1 MSATVPAGHIELE
14 RAVYSI
20 IVGRRHRQD
29 HGDLTPLVESIRRN
43 GLLQPITITLDG
55 HLICG
60 ARRLA
65 ALKLLGIKT
74 VNVWVRSGISDR
86 LGELLAEQDD
96 NLLHKPLAQLEAAAL
111 YRELKTLLAEDAARR
126 QEATRFRATDDDGE
140 DGPGNLPG
148 PWDTPAGEAR
158 VQAAQIVTGR
168 DSHKTLERIGRI
180 EALANDESQP
190 ASVRRQAAEEVARLR
205 AGGKV
210 YPSHLRVN
218 AELSL
223 AELDQLAGD
232 PSQPVAVREQA
243 RIEADSVRAA
253 EQEARAAE
261 LEQLA
266 KAALARVKA
275 ARAAGKKKPTRPTLT
290 AVKTGEPVPFPLTVF
305 LATWDDMTEWWTHY
319 DPAEVGPALTAEQW
333 VRFEETIAG
342 TVAFTD
348 AARTARQGRTEHIA

>member
-1 MSATVPAGHIELE
+1 MSTVPAGHIELE
-14 RAVYSI
+14 RAVDSI

-86 LGELLAEQDD
+86 LGELLAEQDE
-96 NLLHKPLAQLEAAAL
+96 NVLHKPLTQLEAAAL

-126 QEATRFRATDDDGE
+126 QEATRFQTATDDAE
-140 DGPGNLPG
+140 DGGANLAPPQFEQG
-148 PWDTPAGEAR
+148 KAR
-158 VQAAQIVTGR
+158 AQAARMVTGR
-168 DSHKTLERIGRI
+168 ASYTTLERIGRLKD
-180 EALANDESQP
+180 LAADESQP
-190 ASVRRQAAEEVARLR
+190 ESVRARAAEEVERIK
-205 AGGKV
+205 AGGSV

-223 AELDQLAGD
+223 AELDQLAAD
-232 PSQPVAVREQA
+232 HSQPVEAREQA
-243 RIEADSVRAA
+243 RVEADAVRAA

-266 KAALARVKA
+266 QAALARVKA
-275 ARAAGKKKPTRPTLT
+275 AKAAGKKKPNRPALT
-290 AVKTGEPVPFPLTVF
+290 AVNTGEPVPFPLTVF
-305 LATWDDMTEWWTHY
+305 LATWDDMTQWWGHY
-319 DPAEVGPALTAEQW
+319 DPAEVGPALTEEQW
-333 VRFEETIAG
+333 ARFEQTVLG
-342 TVAFTD
+342 TVAFAD
-348 AARTARQGRTEHIA
+348 AARVARQDRAEHIA

>member
-1 MSATVPAGHIELE
+1 MSTVPAGHIELE
-14 RAVYSI
+14 RAVDSI

-29 HGDLTPLVESIRRN
+29 HGDLTPLVESIRRD

-65 ALKLLGIKT
+65 ALKLLDIKT

-96 NLLHKPLAQLEAAAL
+96 NLLHKPLTQLEAAAL
-111 YRELKTLLAEDAARR
+111 YRELKNLLAEDAARR
-126 QEATRFRATDDDGE
+126 QEATRFRAAGDNGE
-140 DGPGNLPG
+140 DGGGKLPPPQFAHG
-148 PWDTPAGEAR
+148 KSR
-158 VQAAQIVTGR
+158 SQAAIMVTGR
-168 DSHKTLERIGRI
+168 DAHKTLERIGRI
-180 EALANDESQP
+180 EALAADESQP
-190 ASVRRQAAEEVARLR
+190 ESVRRQAAEEVARLR

-223 AELDQLAGD
+223 AELDQLAAD
-232 PSQPVAVREQA
+232 LSQPDAVRERA
-243 RIEADSVRAA
+243 RIEADAVRAA

-266 KAALARVKA
+266 QAALARVKA
-275 ARAAGKKKPTRPTLT
+275 AKAAGKKKPKRPTLT
-290 AVKTGEPVPFPLTVF
+290 ALKTGEPVPFPLTVF
-305 LATWDDMTEWWTHY
+305 LATWDDMAEWWTHY
-319 DPAEVGPALTAEQW
+319 APADVGPALTAEQW
-333 VRFEETIAG
+333 ARFEQTVLG

-348 AARTARQGRTEHIA
+348 AARAARQDRAEHIA

>member
-1 MSATVPAGHIELE
+1 MSTVPAGHIELE
-14 RAVYSI
+14 RAVDSI

-86 LGELLAEQDD
+86 LGELLAEQDE
-96 NLLHKPLAQLEAAAL
+96 NVLHKPLSQLEAAAL

-126 QEATRFRATDDDGE
+126 QEATRFRAAADHGE
-140 DGPGNLPG
+140 DGGGKLPPPQFEHG
-148 PWDTPAGEAR
+148 KSRSQTA
-158 VQAAQIVTGR
+158 IMVTGR

-180 EALANDESQP
+180 EALAADDSQP
-190 ASVRRQAAEEVARLR
+190 ESVRRQAAEEVARLR

-223 AELDQLAGD
+223 AELDQLAAD
-232 PSQPVAVREQA
+232 TSQPIEVREQA
-243 RIEADSVRAA
+243 RLEADTVRAA
-253 EQEARAAE
+253 EREARAAE

-266 KAALARVKA
+266 QAALARVKA
-275 ARAAGKKKPTRPTLT
+275 AKAAGKKKVRPALT
-290 AVKTGEPVPFPLTVF
+290 AVKPGEPVPFPLTVF
-305 LATWDDMTEWWTHY
+305 LATWEDMAEWWAHY
-319 DPAEVGPALTAEQW
+319 DPTEVGPALTDEQW
-333 VRFEETIAG
+333 AQFEQTVLG
-342 TVAFTD
+342 TVAFAD
-348 AARTARQGRTEHIA
+348 AARAARQDNAEHIA

>member
-1 MSATVPAGHIELE
+1 MPAGHIELE
-14 RAVYSI
+14 RAVDSV

-86 LGELLAEQDD
+86 LGELLAEQDE
-96 NLLHKPLAQLEAAAL
+96 NVLHKPLTQLEAAAL
-111 YRELKTLLAEDAARR
+111 YRELKALLAEDAARR

-140 DGPGNLPG
+140 DGGGKLPPPQFEHG
-148 PWDTPAGEAR
+148 KSR
-158 VQAAQIVTGR
+158 SQAAIMVTGR

-180 EALANDESQP
+180 EALAADESQP
-190 ASVRRQAAEEVARLR
+190 ASVRQQAAEEVARLR

-223 AELDQLAGD
+223 AELDQLAAD
-232 PSQPVAVREQA
+232 PTQPVEVREQA
-243 RIEADSVRAA
+243 RLEAGTVRAA

-266 KAALARVKA
+266 QAALARVKA
-275 ARAAGKKKPTRPTLT
+275 AKAAGKKKPARPALT
-290 AVKTGEPVPFPLTVF
+290 AVNTGEPVPFPLTAF
-305 LATWDDMTEWWTHY
+305 LATWDDMAEWWTHY
-319 DPAEVGPALTAEQW
+319 DPADIGPALTAEQW
-333 VRFEETIAG
+333 ARFEETIAG
-342 TVAFTD
+342 TVAFAD
-348 AARTARQGRTEHIA
+348 AARAARQDRAEHIA